1 MLPLAP
7 MLLTS
12 ARAWPDGGD
21 WVLEPKWDGYRFV
34 ADIRD
39 GRARCWT
46 RHGTDVTARVGAVA
60 RELVELLPD
69 HSVVDG
75 ELIALAP
82 GPHGQPGQDFNRL
95 WGTVFGRGDDRLSL
109 VIFDAPRLGGEQL
122 GPRPWHERRS
132 ALQAALPVAG
142 AAISLIDVF
151 DADPV
156 VHERLLALGFEGSVL
171 KRRDGHYQP
180 GRRSRSWR
188 KHKTR
193 ASSTAVVEVAIA
205 DRISGIV
212 ERVGC
217 RATHD
222 PDRLTWAIVRSPA
235 HRARLT
241 RDPRNAIGRH
251 ATLSY
256 THRTIAGALREARLT
271 GLQ

>member
-1 MLPLAP
+1 MAPLVP

-12 ARAWPDGGD
+12 ARAWPEGGD

-34 ADIRD
+34 AEIRD

-46 RHGTDVTARVGAVA
+46 RHGTEVTQRVGEVA

-69 HSVVDG
+69 QSVVDG
-75 ELIALAP
+75 ELVALAP
-82 GPHGQPGQDFNRL
+82 DLHGHPGQDFNRL
-95 WGTVFGRGDDRLSL
+95 WGAVFGRRDDRLSL
-109 VIFDAPRLGGEQL
+109 VLFDAPRLGGEEL
-122 GPRPWHERRS
+122 GQRPWHERRS
-132 ALQAALPVAG
+132 ALRAAVPMPG
-142 AAISLIDVF
+142 AAVSIIDAF

-171 KRRDGHYQP
+171 KRRDGRYLP

-193 ASSTAVVEVAIA
+193 ASSAAVVEVAVA
-205 DRISGIV
+205 DRMSGIV

-222 PDRLTWAIVRSPA
+222 PDRLTWAMVWSAA

-241 RDPRNAIGRH
+241 RDPRGAIGCD
-251 ATLSY
+251 AILSY
-256 THRTIAGALREARLT
+256 THRTVAGALREARLT